1 MAIEMVKSGGFPQ
14 QLDSAPSSQ
23 KWGGEERSALVSPD
37 EVGKSSERS
46 AAAPHAGGTAPMQL
60 NPESP
65 VRDAQSPEPAAEKPY
80 QPTPEEL
87 CEKYVDE
94 ETEREIILSR
104 IYSGPDLEK
113 ALGRKPRLG
122 LTSDLP
128 FDCPIDPATGC
139 LKKRPQQPEAPPTLP
154 SS

>member
-1 MAIEMVKSGGFPQ
+1 M
-14 QLDSAPSSQ
+14 
-23 KWGGEERSALVSPD
+23 
-37 EVGKSSERS
+37 
-46 AAAPHAGGTAPMQL
+46 
-60 NPESP
+60 
-65 VRDAQSPEPAAEKPY
+65 AEKPY

-122 LTSDLP
+122 LTSATP

-139 LKKRPQQPEAPPTLP
+139 LKKRAEPG
-154 SS
+154 